1 MLLAMGTLI
10 QILSAFLLLT
20 LASAVRAQTPQ
31 TCGIAGIDGPSQL
44 DPGSPLVLKARITGT
59 IHTTKP
65 EFKWTVSVG
74 TITTGQGTDEITVD
88 TVGLGGQEVT
98 ATVELLGAPRGCK
111 ASASQTLRVNPP
123 GIVCGLA
130 FDQYGDIKFEDE
142 KARLDNFAIQL
153 INQPQSSGSI
163 MMSAGQETFENE
175 TTERLSRAK
184 SYLVDV
190 REIDQNRIVTVDC
203 GFSQD
208 LRIYLHVVPLGAT
221 FPQCSNS
228 DEVPFSNVR
237 FTKRRPPP
245 SKKRR

>member
-1 MLLAMGTLI
+1 MLAL
-10 QILSAFLLLT
+10 
-20 LASAVRAQTPQ
+20 AVRAQSPQ
-31 TCGIAGIDGPSQL
+31 KCGIVGIDGPSQL

-98 ATVELLGAPRGCK
+98 ATVELLGAPES
-111 ASASQTLRVNPP
+111 AASQTTRVNLP

-142 KARLDNFAIQL
+142 KVRLDNFAIQL
-153 INQPQSSGSI
+153 MNQPQSSGSI

-184 SYLVDV
+184 AYLVDV
-190 REIDQNRIVTVDC
+190 REIDPNRIVIVDC

-208 LRIYLHVVPLGAT
+208 LSIHLYVVPLGAT

-228 DEVPFSNVR
+228 DEVPFSKVR

-245 SKKRR
+245 PKKRR